1 MDRGQRKR
9 EIELI
14 TEMGGMT
21 IGLQGK
27 DDMRRRVG
35 GWALERDERRRGKQR
50 KYKIIEELIQK
61 DSREKR
67 K

>member
-35 GWALERDERRRGKQR
+35 GHWTGMKGGEERR

-61 DSREKR
+61 DSRE
-67 K
+67 